1 MNNLRRNTRLIYYA
15 NYIGE
20 SPIIDEDGNE
30 TGETEAKYT
39 EPTEMV
45 IAELYPGKLTQLY
58 SNNSY

>member
-1 MNNLRRNTRLIYYA
+1 MEVFMVVNKGFSFSNMVGLYGIKEVSARY
-15 NYIGE
+15 
-20 SPIIDEDGNE
+20 P
-30 TGETEAKYT
+30 KYT